1 MQSQN
6 GRAENRRSM
15 ADFCLFL
22 NVLPPPDI
30 CPVGIDD
37 SDWNILLED
46 GWINSE
52 GFLVH
57 SSSDV
62 VLDSVDPVA
71 NLCVECLQK
80 ESGRRPP

>member
-62 VLDSVDPVA
+62 VLNSVDPVA
-71 NLCVECLQK
+71 NLCISSPNNFVA
-80 ESGRRPP
+80 SVF